1 LSIYHKTSKDV
12 ADEIQD
18 IERARAN
25 PRAFSVL
32 YERYYR
38 DIYLFSFRR
47 IGDKDD
53 TQDLVSQIFVK
64 AMQNLSRYQHRGLP
78 FSSWLFRIA
87 SNEVNLFFRKSKKNR
102 CINIDDSGVERLL
115 VEVEEYSGVDVVVIG
130 KIMQYLKED
139 DVELLEMRY
148 FEALSIREV
157 SEILNISES
166 NVKVK
171 VFRLMEKIR
180 KIVAKEGIG
189 NNE

>member
-47 IGDKDD
+47 LGDKDD
-53 TQDLVSQIFVK
+53 TQDLVSQIFIK
-64 AMQNLSRYQHRGLP
+64 AMQNLSKYEYRGLP

-102 CINIDDSGVERLL
+102 CVNIDDSGVERLL
-115 VEVEEYSGVDVVVIG
+115 VEVEKSSGVDIVVIG

-139 DVELLEMRY
+139 EVELLEMRY
-148 FEALSIREV
+148 FETLSVREV